1 MISVVFVFI
10 LTFISVLLVVISRS
24 IQFLI
29 PLVFIL
35 IVYIIGLIIYRY
47 KRFGISEFRIFQ
59 HQKEPVKF
67 SDMILYMLGKI
78 PGYRRIIQN
87 NKMYS
92 DMILIDESGVYL
104 LKMVK
109 YNGSVRG
116 KRTDE
121 QLQNQIGPNRSSNI
135 SNPFYLFEQD
145 KLKLR
150 QISSTIEISTILV
163 TNNNCSFIVD
173 NVNQNEVI
181 SLQNFYYQMGNVLKD
196 KKILT
201 QEEILKLQE
210 QLNQEY

>member
-10 LTFISVLLVVISRS
+10 LMFISVLLVVISRS

-135 SNPFYLFEQD
+135 SNPFFLFEQD
-145 KLKLR
+145 KLKIKQLCPM
-150 QISSTIEISTILV
+150 IEISTILV

-196 KKILT
+196 KKIFS
-201 QEEILKLQE
+201 QEEILKLQA

>member
-10 LTFISVLLVVISRS
+10 LMFISVLLVVISRS

-135 SNPFYLFEQD
+135 S
-145 KLKLR
+145 
-150 QISSTIEISTILV
+150 
-163 TNNNCSFIVD
+163 
-173 NVNQNEVI
+173 
-181 SLQNFYYQMGNVLKD
+181 SLDLD
-196 KKILT
+196 L
-201 QEEILKLQE
+201 
-210 QLNQEY
+210 

>member
-1 MISVVFVFI
+1 MISVVFIFL
-10 LTFISVLLVVISRS
+10 LTFISVLLVIISRS

-29 PLVFIL
+29 PIVIIL

-78 PGYRRIIQN
+78 PGHRRIIQN
-87 NKMYS
+87 KKMYA

-104 LKMVK
+104 LKMMK

-135 SNPFYLFEQD
+135 QNPFFLFEQD
-145 KLKLR
+145 KLKLK
-150 QISSTIEISTILV
+150 QLCPTIEISTILV
-163 TNNNCSFIVD
+163 TNNNCSFLVD
-173 NVNQNEVI
+173 DVNQKEVI

-196 KKILT
+196 KKIFT
-201 QEEILKLQE
+201 QEEVLKLQD

>member
-1 MISVVFVFI
+1 MISVVFIFL
-10 LTFISVLLVVISRS
+10 LTFISVLLVFISSS
-24 IQFLI
+24 IWFLI

-78 PGYRRIIQN
+78 PGHRRIIQN
-87 NKMYS
+87 KKMYA

-104 LKMVK
+104 LKMMK

-135 SNPFYLFEQD
+135 QNPFFLFEQD
-145 KLKLR
+145 KLKLK
-150 QISSTIEISTILV
+150 QLCPTIEISTILV
-163 TNNNCSFIVD
+163 TNNNCSFLVD
-173 NVNQNEVI
+173 DVNQKEVI

-196 KKILT
+196 KKIFT
-201 QEEILKLQE
+201 QEEVLKLQD